1 MSTSSLSTPSTT
13 ERWRRWFL
21 LWFSVFFLFYNCK
34 CTRRTDI
41 KHDDH
46 FDQVHLDHNDHND
59 HNDHFD
65 QVHLPLT
72 EFAAFFRGQQVED
85 APPLDLTKVIKRR
98 FLSKS
103 KFNYAYLYFIFPNNS
118 IDMPHHFRLEL
129 LASRPLAEFTTILSS
144 LGLELLRLTPFP
156 YTDPLFSVWTIHLAN
171 MKNIYS
177 NIHMLQI

>member
-1 MSTSSLSTPSTT
+1 MYICTSTT
-13 ERWRRWFL
+13 MIIL
-21 LWFSVFFLFYNCK
+21 
-34 CTRRTDI
+34 TRSI
-41 KHDDH
+41 WPIIG
-46 FDQVHLDHNDHND
+46 VHLYKNTNDN
-59 HNDHFD
+59 FD

-85 APPLDLTKVIKRR
+85 APPLDLTKVIKRG

-103 KFNYAYLYFIFPNNS
+103 KFKHNYLYFILPNNS
-118 IDMPHHFRLEL
+118 IDMRHHFRLEL

-156 YTDPLFSVWTIHLAN
+156 YTDPLFSVSTIHLAN
-171 MKNIYS
+171 MKYIYS